1 MRIFPETSLL
11 TTEFEKI
18 KELVSFHCIGAL
30 GKRKLDEIQISSD
43 IDVINLLLAKTNEFK
58 QLIAASEVFP
68 TDNYKD
74 ISKELNLLK
83 IENSVLSSEQFINIL
98 KITFTIRDL
107 FRFFET
113 NAAKYPQLF
122 SVLENVRFE
131 KNIITEIETV
141 FDEEGV
147 VRSTASAEL
156 ARIRRTL
163 QRSRVEADRIYQAV
177 INKYRKEDKL
187 TESEQSSRNG
197 RRVISVFAEQKRA
210 LKGIVH
216 DVSTTGKTVF
226 LEPEEVIEIN
236 NSIFNLEQEERLEI
250 QRILRELTSSLRKY
264 HSLLSQYM
272 EVLSEFD
279 FTRAKALFAIVSD
292 AHLPHIVNKSCIEL
306 KNAKHPLLYVYNK
319 ENKKQT
325 IPFDLRLN
333 EQRILVISGPN
344 AGGKTVCMKT
354 IGLLQMMLQS
364 GMLVT
369 ADENSTMGIFE
380 HLLVDIG
387 DSQSLEYE
395 LSTYSSRLQH
405 AKVFLERSNEK
416 SLFLIDEFGTGTDP
430 NLGGAL
436 AESILVELNKKKAFG
451 IITTHYLNLKVMA
464 DKTPGIINGS
474 MAFDAK
480 NLKPLYR
487 LMIGKPGS
495 SYTFVVAE
503 RSGLPQSVIQRAKS
517 KVDNKSL
524 VLEKLLNDVE
534 KEKSVLKKKLDD
546 VSEKEKR

>member
-30 GKRKLDEIQISSD
+30 GKKKLNDVKISSD
-43 IDVINLLLAKTNEFK
+43 IDSINILLGKTNEFK
-58 QLIAASEVFP
+58 QLVSASEIFP

-83 IENSVLSSEQFINIL
+83 IENSVLLPEQFINIQ
-98 KITFTIRDL
+98 KVTITIGNISG
-107 FRFFET
+107 FFET
-113 NAAKYPQLF
+113 NAVKYPQIF

-131 KNIITEIETV
+131 KNIITEIENV

-147 VRSTASAEL
+147 VRSTASTEL
-156 ARIRRTL
+156 ARIRKAL
-163 QRSRVEADRIYQAV
+163 QRSRVEADRMYQAV
-177 INKYRKEDKL
+177 INKYRKEDRL
-187 TESEQSSRNG
+187 TDAEQSSRNG

-236 NSIFNLEQEERLEI
+236 NSIFNLEQDERLEI
-250 QRILRELTSSLRKY
+250 QKILRELTASLRKY
-264 HSLLSQYM
+264 HSLLAQYM

-279 FTRAKALFAIVSD
+279 FIRAKALFAISSD
-292 AHLPHIVNKSCIEL
+292 ARLPHIINIPCVEL

-325 IPFDLRLN
+325 IPFDLRLKD
-333 EQRILVISGPN
+333 QRILVISGPN

-369 ADENSTMGIFE
+369 A
-380 HLLVDIG
+380 
-387 DSQSLEYE
+387 
-395 LSTYSSRLQH
+395 
-405 AKVFLERSNEK
+405 
-416 SLFLIDEFGTGTDP
+416 
-430 NLGGAL
+430 
-436 AESILVELNKKKAFG
+436 
-451 IITTHYLNLKVMA
+451 
-464 DKTPGIINGS
+464 
-474 MAFDAK
+474 
-480 NLKPLYR
+480 
-487 LMIGKPGS
+487 
-495 SYTFVVAE
+495 
-503 RSGLPQSVIQRAKS
+503 
-517 KVDNKSL
+517 
-524 VLEKLLNDVE
+524 
-534 KEKSVLKKKLDD
+534 
-546 VSEKEKR
+546 